1 MLSIVGFVG
10 VGCMVL
16 SLCLWFVSVK
26 CLLLGLRFV
35 VVWCESAGWFDLRL
49 WVWVLT
55 FEVCC
60 VLWGYCMLI
69 VLLTVVFC
77 VFVIIDGLLILYS
90 FGCAGGCGF
99 GCNCDGSL
107 FGAVSL
113 WVGLIGYCYGL
124 VVGGC
129 VGLLGFRFWFGFCLL
144 CCGVGFW
151 LFIICFVF

>member
-1 MLSIVGFVG
+1 MLSIVG
-10 VGCMVL
+10 
-16 SLCLWFVSVK
+16 
-26 CLLLGLRFV
+26 LLMW
-35 VVWCESAGWFDLRL
+35 VVWCCRCVCGLSLLNACCWICGLLLYGESAGWFDLRL

-60 VLWGYCMLI
+60 ALWGYCMLI

-90 FGCAGGCGF
+90 FDCAGGCDF
-99 GCNCDGSL
+99 GRNCDGSL
-107 FGAVSL
+107 FGVVSL

-129 VGLLGFRFWFGFCLL
+129 VGLLGFRVWFGFCLL